1 MASPSLKSKTATAD
15 SKSAPQIP
23 KVRIEPVEETCH
35 YERMDNSSVLKT
47 LRDNEPELQASP
59 NCKLPALSICV
70 FMVQW
75 LAAKKHRRP
84 MLI

>member
-1 MASPSLKSKTATAD
+1 
-15 SKSAPQIP
+15 
-23 KVRIEPVEETCH
+23 
-35 YERMDNSSVLKT
+35 MDNSSVLKT

-59 NCKLPALSICV
+59 CCKLPALSICV

-75 LAAKKHRRP
+75 LAASKHRRP